1 MPSFLFFFFFF
12 FYVCV
17 VRFASNLC
25 EGKPKEVL
33 SFFFFLCRR
42 FFWITTKTRRE
53 REVNDET
60 REVRVKK
67 SCFCTRKQGSQCET
81 KAKGKILMRSRE
93 KKERRVSVERKKIDE
108 RREAKNFGFKNKK
121 FKKEDTSWSRLVG
134 LVVECRRCCLRVLYA
149 R

>member
-1 MPSFLFFFFFF
+1 MS
-12 FYVCV
+12 
-17 VRFASNLC
+17 A
-25 EGKPKEVL
+25 
-33 SFFFFLCRR
+33 FFLDNY
-42 FFWITTKTRRE
+42 KNRRE
-53 REVNDET
+53 REVNET

-121 FKKEDTSWSRLVG
+121 FKKEDTHTSLFSWSRLVG